1 MRSDMRVG
9 LNFNCHCQTIKGQ
22 TNKQTNKEEQ
32 RRRAIGT
39 NVVCCGNVF
48 PLTKFSLSFCVHTH
62 THTQTHTHMFSL
74 RRIACNLPL
83 HPFFSHALTHRH
95 THTHTH
101 THQKTRNNKCYTFWS
116 TQKTSFYFS
125 CTDIDKRQNEFRKDF
140 SKNSNNLKFS
150 KERLSVKRYSFTIDT

>member
-1 MRSDMRVG
+1 MRSGMRVG

-22 TNKQTNKEEQ
+22 TNKQTNKEEE

-48 PLTKFSLSFCVHTH
+48 PLLLKCSLSLCVH
-62 THTQTHTHMFSL
+62 THTHMFSL

-83 HPFFSHALTHRH
+83 HPFFSHAL
-95 THTHTH
+95 THTH

-125 CTDIDKRQNEFRKDF
+125 CTDIDKRQNEFREGFFEKTTI
-140 SKNSNNLKFS
+140 SKIR
-150 KERLSVKRYSFTIDT
+150 RLNFQK